1 MSGGTRSGGI
11 GILSVVGV
19 VFVTLKMVDKIDWP
33 WVWVLSPFWIPF
45 ALFLVVIAVM
55 LFVMVLAAILGANP
69 RMTIT
74 KRR

>member
-33 WVWVLSPFWIPF
+33 LVWVLSPFWIPF